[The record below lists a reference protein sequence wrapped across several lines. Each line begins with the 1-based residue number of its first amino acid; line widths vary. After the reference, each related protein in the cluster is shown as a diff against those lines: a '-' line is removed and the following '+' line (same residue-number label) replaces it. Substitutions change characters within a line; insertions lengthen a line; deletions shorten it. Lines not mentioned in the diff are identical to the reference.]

1 MVVQQIVVL
10 AFLAG
15 FVLATGICLWVQ
27 RDNIKDLEHY
37 RQIFGELYGFE
48 GFDIKA
54 ARNKPTKGRHVAEQ
68 QFDPPI
74 PDFLKDREQEVNL
87 DDVFHEWGGR

>member
-27 RDNIKDLEHY
+27 REDKQDLEHY
-37 RQIFGELYGFE
+37 RSIFGELYGFE

-54 ARNKPTKGRHVAEQ
+54 ARTKPTKGRHVAEQ

-74 PDFLKDREQEVNL
+74 PDFLKDREAEVNL